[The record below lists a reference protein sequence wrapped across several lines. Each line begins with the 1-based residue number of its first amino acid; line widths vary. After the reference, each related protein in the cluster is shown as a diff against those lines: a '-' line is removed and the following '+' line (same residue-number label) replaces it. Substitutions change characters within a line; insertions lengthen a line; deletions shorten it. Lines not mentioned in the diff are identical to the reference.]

1 MNLSMKKNED
11 GTVLTVIVDGSIDT
25 VTAPELENRLG
36 GAYAGVK
43 ELILD
48 FAGVDYVSSAGLRV
62 IMGADQRMSGTGR
75 LILKN
80 VNEDVREV
88 FEMTGFDELLNIE

>member
-25 VTAPELENRLG
+25 VTAPELENRLE

-88 FEMTGFDELLNIE
+88 FEMPGFDELLNID

>member
-1 MNLSMKKNED
+1 MKLSMTRNAD
-11 GTVLTVIVDGSIDT
+11 GTVLTMAVEGSIDT
-25 VTAPELENRLG
+25 VTAPMLEEELNKQCDE
-36 GAYAGVK
+36 VK

-62 IMGADQRMSGTGR
+62 IMGADQQMSESGKM
-75 LILKN
+75 ILKN